1 MEEEILALHQNQ
13 TWKLVPS
20 QPHFN
25 VLGTKWVF
33 HVKYNPVGSIAKHK
47 VRLVPKEFNQNSG
60 FDFNETYS
68 PIVKASSI
76 KVIISLAV
84 SFGWDIQQ
92 IDVNNAFLNGAL

>member
-33 HVKYNPVGSIAKHK
+33 HVKYN
-47 VRLVPKEFNQNSG
+47 QNPG

-84 SFGWDIQQ
+84 LFGWDIQQ